1 MLEKSSL
8 WERGWGLR
16 VWALMEMK
24 DALSQVSREF
34 MEGSGGEQGGGG
46 RRMWGA
52 GGVPWLGGIWNQRR
66 LLAGTSSWLCP
77 WEAEA

>member
-1 MLEKSSL
+1 MLQKKSSL

-16 VWALMEMK
+16 VWALTEMK
-24 DALSQVSREF
+24 GALSQASRESV
-34 MEGSGGEQGGGG
+34 EGSGGERGSGG

-66 LLAGTSSWLCP
+66 LLAGTSSRLCP
-77 WEAEA
+77 